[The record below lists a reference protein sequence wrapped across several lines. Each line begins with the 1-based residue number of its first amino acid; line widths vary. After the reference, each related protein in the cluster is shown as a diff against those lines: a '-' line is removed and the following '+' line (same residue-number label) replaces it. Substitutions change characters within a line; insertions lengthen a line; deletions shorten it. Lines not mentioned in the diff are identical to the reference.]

1 MEISM
6 STHKKAPFIVFEGID
21 GSGKSTQIS
30 YLRDHIEKTG
40 ARCYVTREPSD
51 GPIGCLIRQYLT
63 GRMQADE
70 STLAALFVADRLDH
84 LTNPID
90 GLAAKTKDGIAVIS
104 DRYYLSNYAYNGV
117 RIPLDWVLHANS
129 LCARTLRPD
138 CHIFIDVSPDVALE
152 RIGQGRFHKELYE
165 TKERLAEVRDAF
177 FKIFD
182 TVSGDETIHI
192 IDGNQTPEQI
202 AQAVWRHVQP
212 YFSE

>member
-1 MEISM
+1 MNNN
-6 STHKKAPFIVFEGID
+6 KKAPFIVFEGID

-30 YLRDHIEKTG
+30 YLKEHIEQRGTP
-40 ARCYVTREPSD
+40 CYVTREPSD
-51 GPIGCLIRQYLT
+51 GPIGCLIRQYLV

-70 STLAALFVADRLDH
+70 SALAALFVADRLDH

-90 GLAAKTKDGIAVIS
+90 GLAAKTQAGIAVIS

-117 RIPLDWVLHANS
+117 RVPLEWVLHANS
-129 LCARTLRPD
+129 LCAGTLRPD

-165 TKERLAEVRDAF
+165 TKERLSEVRDAF
-177 FKIFD
+177 FKVFD
-182 TVSGDETIHI
+182 TVSGEETIHV

-202 AQAVWRHVQP
+202 AQAVWEHVQP